1 MKKKF
6 LYFTLFL
13 FLILV
18 IYSFIQDYKL
28 RNEKFENGIVYIGQ
42 KEIQV
47 NFIPKDSIYPAFG
60 LAFSN
65 EVRVREDLSPRVKR
79 FVLAHELYH
88 TGDNAKWGGWIGREI
103 RASIIPAMS
112 DPIGFT
118 ATIFA
123 SLTPTRLLFYFNR
136 FKMGV

>member
-18 IYSFIQDYKL
+18 IYSFFRDYKL
-28 RNEKFENGIVYIGQ
+28 KDTSFKDRIVYISQ
-42 KEIQV
+42 KKIQV
-47 NFIPKDSIYPAFG
+47 NFVPKNSIYPAFG

-65 EVRVREDLSPRVKR
+65 EVKIREDLSPSVKR

-88 TGDNAKWGGWIGREI
+88 TGDNIKWGGWLGREF
-103 RASIIPAMS
+103 RANIVPAMS
-112 DPIGFT
+112 DPVGFIT
-118 ATIFA
+118 TVFA
-123 SLTPTRLLFYFNR
+123 SLNPTRLLFYLDR
-136 FKMGV
+136 FKRGN

>member
-6 LYFTLFL
+6 LYSILFL

-28 RNEKFENGIVYIGQ
+28 RNEKFENSIVYIGQ

-47 NFIPKDSIYPAFG
+47 NFVPKNSIYPAFG

-65 EVRVREDLSPRVKR
+65 EVRIREDLSPRVKR

-88 TGDNAKWGGWIGREI
+88 TGDNAKWGGWVGREV
-103 RASIIPAMS
+103 RANLVPAIS
-112 DPIGFT
+112 DPAGFT
-118 ATIFA
+118 ATVFA
-123 SLTPTRLLFYFNR
+123 SLTPSRLLFYLDR
-136 FKMGV
+136 FKRGN